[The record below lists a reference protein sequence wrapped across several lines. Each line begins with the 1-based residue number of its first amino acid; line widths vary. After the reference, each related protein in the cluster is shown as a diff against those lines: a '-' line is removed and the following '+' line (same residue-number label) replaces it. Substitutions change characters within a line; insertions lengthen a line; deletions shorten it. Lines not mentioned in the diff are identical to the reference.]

1 VLVSPTPIVMKDSPG
16 YFLYPKFC
24 TMHDGKLLLCY
35 ISTKEGPLSAGSML
49 LDPSCLIS
57 IVIYDINYKMP
68 VILYNDEFGHPGFSV
83 YCEHPTKNEYYFW
96 KDKFLVGKHLITYL
110 VGYCL
115 DLEKGTLG
123 YVQSRW
129 PFKPVKLPSYVNE
142 FKIAGKSDRF
152 LIGYQSMYWQHENYF
167 VFIDGEQQSGKAFKL
182 QDHSRQ
188 AHYFSLCHCTVDG
201 INSKVYYTQFDLPE
215 VAARSGIPAGHANCL
230 YMDGTIETICSVYTK
245 SDKNKLILQCPKI
258 INERFLVFEAIE
270 AKLTVTKH
278 SQRYVFVID
287 LLKNKYVIVKSW
299 ECLRYFIKEAN
310 EDKIII
316 YLCYVWEDEK
326 KRPYFELIKTINI
339 SGDNVIV
346 YTSRHDFEN
355 TITDKTSWLPLYE
368 NLTLITNR
376 FIILFPARD
385 DYFGSSSTISAIF
398 IPIDELEIPYIPDT
412 IIVDYLP
419 ANRSITIPDNF

>member
-1 VLVSPTPIVMKDSPG
+1 
-16 YFLYPKFC
+16 
-24 TMHDGKLLLCY
+24 MHDGKLLLCY
-35 ISTKEGPLSAGSML
+35 IPRPTGQRKAGSKFS
-49 LDPSCLIS
+49 DQSCLIS
-57 IVIYDINYKMP
+57 VIIYDIDCKMP
-68 VILYNDEFGHPGFSV
+68 VILYNDKFCHPGFSV
-83 YCEHPTKNEYYFW
+83 YCEHPTDNKYYFW
-96 KDKFLVGKHLITYL
+96 RDYFLVGKQLITYL
-110 VGYCL
+110 IGHCL
-115 DLEKGTLG
+115 DLEKGTLS

-129 PFKPVKLPSYVNE
+129 PFKPVELPLYVNE

-167 VFIDGEQQSGKAFKL
+167 IFIDREQESGKVFKL
-182 QDHSRQ
+182 HDYSGR
-188 AHYFSLCHCTVDG
+188 AHYCSLCHCTIDG

-215 VAARSGIPAGHANCL
+215 ATTHSGISAGHANCL

-258 INERFLVFEAIE
+258 INERFLIFEAIE
-270 AKLTVTKH
+270 ARLTITNDN
-278 SQRYVFVID
+278 QRYIFVID
-287 LLKNKYVIVKSW
+287 LLRNKYVIVKSL
-299 ECLRYFIKEAN
+299 ECLRYYVKEVN
-310 EDKIII
+310 KDQIII
-316 YLCYVWEDEK
+316 YLCHVWEDEK

-339 SGDNVIV
+339 CGDNIKV

-385 DYFGSSSTISAIF
+385 NYFGSSSTISAIF

-419 ANRSITIPDNF
+419 ANRSITIPGNF